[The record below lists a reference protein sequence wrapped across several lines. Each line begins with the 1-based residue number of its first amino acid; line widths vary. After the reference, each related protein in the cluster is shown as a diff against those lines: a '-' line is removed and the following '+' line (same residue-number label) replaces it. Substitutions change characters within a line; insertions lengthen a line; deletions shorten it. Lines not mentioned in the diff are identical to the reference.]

1 MPLLFDPSLFK
12 AIPFPFPLESDVE
25 AGSIS
30 FYSMRFWANSSNYN
44 LYEVYNIY
52 KA

>member
-1 MPLLFDPSLFK
+1 VIDPSFIE
-12 AIPFPFPLESDVE
+12 AISFSFPLESDVA

-30 FYSMRFWANSSNYN
+30 LFSMRFWANSDNYN
-44 LYEVYNIY
+44 LYEVYEVYDVY